1 MFGGGGVGVTLF
13 SEYEIIE
20 LYVCAQ
26 KHGIKYVFTLCGG
39 HISPILV
46 ACEKIGIRVVDTRH
60 EVNWPSHYHPP
71 PPAFFVCLFV
81 FVLLVCKFYFSVL
94 HCPLHKIQVT
104 IPGYLGKAQQP

>member
-1 MFGGGGVGVTLF
+1 MCENVSVCVCMFGGGGVGVTLF

-20 LYVCAQ
+20 LYVFAQ
-26 KHGIKYVFTLCGG
+26 KHGIKYIFTLCGG

-71 PPAFFVCLFV
+71 TPPFFVCFCFV
-81 FVLLVCKFYFSVL
+81 GV
-94 HCPLHKIQVT
+94 
-104 IPGYLGKAQQP
+104 